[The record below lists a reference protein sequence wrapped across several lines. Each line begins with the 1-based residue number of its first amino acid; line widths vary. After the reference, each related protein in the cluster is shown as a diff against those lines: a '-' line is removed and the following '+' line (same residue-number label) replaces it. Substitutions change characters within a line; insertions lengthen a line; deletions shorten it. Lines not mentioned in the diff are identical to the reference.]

1 MVKKVI
7 LLGVMS
13 LLVVGVF
20 SANLTEVFDT
30 SKASSAI
37 YKKAQMDLEITN
49 LDYEKAKIE
58 AVNKKAE
65 LAAELAYYNGLSNYN
80 TSMKDYYSDI
90 LDRVLNVY
98 TEEINLDIAN
108 LQLKNAQIDY
118 NNNQTLYNRG
128 LISNDDLKNSEL
140 NVKDAQT
147 NLETVQLNLET
158 AMDNL
163 KKVYNE
169 DYRQIEIKIPE
180 YEGLF
185 VTDEEYLN
193 KNYNLKLAS
202 LNVEM
207 SQYDLNN
214 LPYNASQYNRR
225 IVEVTHQK
233 NLLTLEDLQYTLVD
247 AHKTTKN
254 AIEALYKTLQNLKE
268 RMDLAQGTYNDT
280 KGRFDKGLVSEIE
293 LNTANIN
300 YLTAQKNYYDSLKNY
315 IKAYINYLI
324 DTGRSPEEVGL

>member
-1 MVKKVI
+1 MKKFS
-7 LLGVMS
+7 LLGVAL
-13 LLVVGVF
+13 LLVIGVF

-30 SKASSAI
+30 SKANSTI
-37 YKKAQMDLEITN
+37 YKTAQADLEITN
-49 LDYEKAKIE
+49 LDYEKSKIE

-65 LAAELAYYNGLSNYN
+65 LASELAFYNGLSSYN

-98 TEEINLDIAN
+98 IEELNLNIAN

-118 NNNQTLYNRG
+118 NNNKALYDRG

-163 KKVYNE
+163 KKVYNK
-169 DYRQIEIKIPE
+169 DYKQIELKIPE

-185 VTDEEYLN
+185 VTDEEYLE
-193 KNYNLKLAS
+193 KNYNLKLVS

-214 LPYNASQYNRR
+214 LPYNVSQYDRR
-225 IVEVTHQK
+225 KAEVTHQK

-247 AHKTTKN
+247 AHKSTKN
-254 AIEALYKTLQNLKE
+254 TIETLYKTLQNLKE
-268 RMDLAQGTYNDT
+268 RMDLAQSTYNDT
-280 KGRFDKGLVSEIE
+280 KERFDKGLVSEME

-300 YLTAQKNYYDSLKNY
+300 YLTAQKNYYDSLRNY
-315 IKAYINYLI
+315 IKVYINYLI